1 MSMPWKVC
9 SARRNVF
16 ALRPISRQ
24 EDMSERTGSRIS
36 RKTGYNILS
45 RYKEG
50 RLCNHSPAGARH
62 QFVLPDW
69 IARLSGGG
77 QARAR
82 CWAPGR

>member
-1 MSMPWKVC
+1 MPWKVC

-36 RKTGYNILS
+36 RKTGYKILS

-50 RLCNHSPAGARH
+50 RLCNHSPAVRVINLFCPTGSR
-62 QFVLPDW
+62 
-69 IARLSGGG
+69 G
-77 QARAR
+77 
-82 CWAPGR
+82 